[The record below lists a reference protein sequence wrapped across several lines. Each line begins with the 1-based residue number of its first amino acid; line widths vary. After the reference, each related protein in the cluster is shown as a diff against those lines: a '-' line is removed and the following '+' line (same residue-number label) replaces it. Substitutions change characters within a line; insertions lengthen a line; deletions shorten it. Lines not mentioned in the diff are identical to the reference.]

1 MLFSVRGGVGVGQEP
16 KTGRGA
22 EATARS
28 LGSGEVAVVNAG
40 RAGWRGGSR
49 VGGMGTTTMDSNV
62 RIKGGAARRR
72 AVARRL
78 CSCAVL
84 SCPARVASL
93 MGLLG
98 LGPWT

>member
-16 KTGRGA
+16 RAGGATGSEPR
-22 EATARS
+22 
-28 LGSGEVAVVNAG
+28 EVAVVNAG